1 MAYQKKYYK
10 DIESAGHLWRLEIW
24 QDIPLD
30 EYGEPTQTLIPVEIG
45 PVLQSLRLVV
55 QGDQASIDTP
65 IVKTSLEMSFVDA
78 PGLEY
83 ERKCGYWEEFYTS
96 SETEYQV
103 KLYKDSALE
112 WSGYITPDSFAED
125 LRYRGSVS
133 LIARDN
139 LGTLQ
144 DITFDMLDNPNID
157 GKVYAID
164 VIQRALFVST
174 CPMELA
180 WSHDELPKAVGLPSQ
195 MNSASGFLMKQMVD
209 VLAFEDKD
217 WWTALEDILYA
228 VGLVIRY
235 VGGNRLRLMAVRDL
249 PKGGQA
255 SWLDV
260 PRKEASFLAYGRREL
275 APGIKDIK
283 ETIEFDIEKQEDVS
297 EEIEDYIPDQHSLL
311 ACQGILLLGPNTSR
325 AQNISNIPVH
335 GYKKNR
341 INQYLMPE
349 YSCLLDVSAYEK
361 AAGEDSEEFGQWDD
375 KSIIYYAING
385 TEERPVVF
393 IRKIYSTEDAIS
405 IKLTV
410 AKPVTL
416 TQDFKQ
422 ILNLP
427 LDRAISY
434 SREGYIRYRL
444 KHTNTNTL
452 QTMYYVGNEWVEASA
467 ENAIRNIAFP
477 SKIYAANNIETF
489 PAEVITDLHV
499 PGPGRL
505 EFEIVQVVIQ
515 PLNLLLTHDCIGL
528 YLRIKDIEINVTIPE
543 DANVFDKV
551 TLTTE
556 YSDKYSV
563 RLTRSPELGIN
574 PTTAPQVV
582 YVSKAILAEG
592 VSQYYGAEQWV
603 WPLGRATLPTTG
615 ISLPRLI
622 HQQLLAYNAKPN
634 SVLTGELIDA
644 GGELP
649 DWNSIWMWNGK
660 EHMLMSGTLNVLTG
674 RMEGATLR
682 EFTRY
687 DHMWETWV
695 ENEDVKVDY
704 PMKSVVF
711 IVHSNETLTFDS
723 YSGDFGGWIYLRDP
737 KYNEASNVW
746 VCQAIVYPNTTDAER
761 VARFKID
768 TADVRITQR
777 AARDYNDD
785 YGQDYS

>member
-1 MAYQKKYYK
+1 MAHQKKYYK
-10 DIESAGHLWRLEIW
+10 DIESAGHSWRLEIW

-96 SETEYQV
+96 SATEYQV

-144 DITFDMLDNPNID
+144 DVTFDMLDSPNID
-157 GKVYAID
+157 GKVYVND
-164 VIQRALFVST
+164 VIQRAMAVST
-174 CPMELA
+174 CAMNLSWNEG
-180 WSHDELPKAVGLPSQ
+180 DLPKAVGLPS
-195 MNSASGFLMKQMVD
+195 MKTSGSGHLMQQMVD
-209 VLAFEDKD
+209 IRVFKDKD

-228 VGLVIRY
+228 VGLVLRY
-235 VGGNRLRLMAVRDL
+235 IGGNRLRLMAVRDL

-275 APGIKDIK
+275 VPGIKSIK
-283 ETIEFDIEKQEDVS
+283 ETIDYELELEDDNEGISSYV
-297 EEIEDYIPDQHSLL
+297 ENQHSTMTEIGNLSV
-311 ACQGILLLGPNTSR
+311 LGPSGYRPRNF
-325 AQNISNIPVH
+325 PVH
-335 GYKKNR
+335 GYKKNK
-341 INQYLMPE
+341 INQYVMPE
-349 YSCLLDVSAYEK
+349 YSPLLDVSAYEK
-361 AAGEDSEEFGQWDD
+361 VAGESSEEYGKWDD
-375 KSIIYYAING
+375 TTIVYYAVNG
-385 TEERPVVF
+385 AEDRPVDFV
-393 IRKIYSTEDAIS
+393 RKIYSSDLKAAIS
-405 IKLTV
+405 FNVDKAVTVTQDLKGVMNLPVDEYINQSGGLVLKYRILLRDNSLNEKYFDAAKKTWGTDQVTNSADINPIALTV
-410 AKPVTL
+410 DK
-416 TQDFKQ
+416 
-422 ILNLP
+422 
-427 LDRAISY
+427 
-434 SREGYIRYRL
+434 
-444 KHTNTNTL
+444 
-452 QTMYYVGNEWVEASA
+452 
-467 ENAIRNIAFP
+467 P
-477 SKIYAANNIETF
+477 SKPTEVKIEDIPITTMGTLYFQIVSIYKQSI
-489 PAEVITDLHV
+489 
-499 PGPGRL
+499 
-505 EFEIVQVVIQ
+505 EIVVRR
-515 PLNLLLTHDCIGL
+515 DCLGF
-528 YLRIKDIEINVTIPE
+528 YLRIKDITINLSTNSGVGLLTK
-543 DANVFDKV
+543 D

-556 YSDKYSV
+556 YDSKYSV

-574 PTTAPQVV
+574 PTTRPEIA
-582 YVSKAILAEG
+582 YVPKAILAEG
-592 VSQYYGAEQWV
+592 VWQYYGAKQWV

-660 EHMLMSGTLNVLTG
+660 EHTLMSGTLNILTG
-674 RMEGATLR
+674 RMEGAVLR

-695 ENEDVKVDY
+695 ENDDIRVDY
-704 PMKSVVF
+704 TLSAPTF
-711 IVHSNETLTFDS
+711 YVHSNNKITADS
-723 YSGDFGGWIYLRDP
+723 FVGDVTWILQRNP
-737 KYNEASNVW
+737 VYNEETKVW
-746 VCQAIVYPNTTDAER
+746 ECKVTIYPNKTGAER

-768 TADVRITQR
+768 GAEVRVTQG
-777 AARDYNDD
+777 YNEN
-785 YGQDYS
+785 Q

>member
-1 MAYQKKYYK
+1 MAHQKKYYK
-10 DIESAGHLWRLEIW
+10 DIESAGHSWRLEIW

-65 IVKTSLEMSFVDA
+65 IVKTSLEMSFIDA

-96 SETEYQV
+96 SAIEYQV
-103 KLYKDSALE
+103 KLYKDSTLE

-144 DITFDMLDNPNID
+144 DTTFDMLDTPNID
-157 GKVYAID
+157 GKVY
-164 VIQRALFVST
+164 VGELIQRAMTIST
-174 CPMELA
+174 CAMELS
-180 WSHDELPKAVGLPSQ
+180 WSNDELPKAVGLSN
-195 MNSASGFLMKQMVD
+195 MMDSASGFLMQQMVD
-209 VLAFEDKD
+209 VLAFDDKD
-217 WWTALEDILYA
+217 WWTVLEDVLYA
-228 VGLVIRY
+228 LGLVIRY
-235 VGGNRLRLMAVRDL
+235 VGGNKLRLMSLRDL
-249 PKGGQA
+249 PKAGEA

-260 PRKEASFLAYGRREL
+260 PVKDAQFLAYGRREL
-275 APGIKDIK
+275 APGIKSIK
-283 ETIEFDIEKQEDVS
+283 ETIEFDLEKQQDVS
-297 EEIEDYIPDQHSLL
+297 EEIEDYVPDQHALL
-311 ACQGILLLGPNTSR
+311 TCQNVLLLGPNTTTTQR
-325 AQNISNIPVH
+325 TKDIPVH

-361 AAGEDSEEFGQWDD
+361 KAGEHSEEFGQWDD

-385 TEERPVVF
+385 AEERPVVF
-393 IRKIYSTEDAIS
+393 TRKMYSSEDAIS
-405 IKLTV
+405 IKLTA

-416 TQDFKQ
+416 TQDLTQ
-422 ILNLP
+422 VMNLSI
-427 LDRAISY
+427 DRAASY
-434 SREGYIRYRL
+434 SKEGNIRYRL
-444 KHTNTNTL
+444 KYTDTKTL
-452 QTMYYVGNEWVEASA
+452 RTLYYVNNAWTDVDAQSA
-467 ENAIRNIAFP
+467 INSVVIP
-477 SKIYAANNIETF
+477 SHLYAANNIECFT
-489 PAEVITDLHV
+489 AEVINDLHV
-499 PGPGRL
+499 PGAGRF
-505 EFEIVQVVIQ
+505 EFEIVQVVISV
-515 PLNLLLTHDCIGL
+515 LNLVLTHDCVGL
-528 YLRIKDIEINVTIPE
+528 YLRIKDVQINVAISQN
-543 DANVFDKV
+543 ANIFDKT

-582 YVSKAILAEG
+582 YIQNAILAEG
-592 VSQYYGAEQWV
+592 LSQYYGAEQWV
-603 WPLGRATLPTTG
+603 WPHGREILPTTG

-622 HQQLLAYNAKPN
+622 HQQLLAYHAKPN
-634 SVLTGELIDA
+634 SVLTGELMDT

-660 EHMLMSGTLNVLTG
+660 EHMLMSGSLNVLTG

-687 DHMWETWV
+687 EHMWETWV
-695 ENEDVKVDY
+695 ENEDIRVDY
-704 PMKSVVF
+704 ELTYVSLW
-711 IVHSNETLTFDS
+711 VHSNKNLGPTSWGETIPDWVWTLADS
-723 YSGDFGGWIYLRDP
+723 Y
-737 KYNEASNVW
+737 NEDKK
-746 VCQAIVYPNTTDAER
+746 VYEFRIAVQKNTTGQER
-761 VARFKID
+761 VARFRID
-768 TADVRITQR
+768 TAEVRITQR
-777 AARDYNDD
+777 AAGDYNN
-785 YGQDYS
+785 DYSED